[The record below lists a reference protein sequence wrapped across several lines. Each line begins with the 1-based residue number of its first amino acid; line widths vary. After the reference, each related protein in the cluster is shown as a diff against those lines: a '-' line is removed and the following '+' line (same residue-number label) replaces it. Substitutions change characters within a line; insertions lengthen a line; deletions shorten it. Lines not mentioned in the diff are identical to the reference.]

1 VHAEPVSHSQARA
14 ILRGRLRSPSAAPR
28 HPRRTY
34 FRRERAEGKK
44 SLEALRCLKRRISD
58 VIYRNLVADEERA
71 AGTDLE
77 VAPRRALR
85 AVSRIQRDRR
95 LPYIDTSDQPP
106 RTRTSNATPDITTRA
121 GPTRQRPC
129 TDRLLN
135 RREAKGST
143 LSGALSSGAFRTRN
157 AQRRARPESGPPHN
171 GTASRRKRIVT
182 RSVTSA
188 GWSRA
193 ACRWDRHRNRTTE
206 EQRTVCTPRYGA
218 CPTRRSRRGWSMGS
232 TTDTQWLAA
241 STRERVQ
248 PSSCEKCPSSA
259 GVQNRRRCAPSGFQ
273 RDGMR

>member
-1 VHAEPVSHSQARA
+1 MHAEPVSHSQARA

-171 GTASRRKRIVT
+171 GTASRRKRI
-182 RSVTSA
+182 RLWDDSP
-188 GWSRA
+188 SR
-193 ACRWDRHRNRTTE
+193 CRWGRGAEGGSSDGDGRHSGIP
-206 EQRTVCTPRYGA
+206 TPEAMDAQEGA
-218 CPTRRSRRGWSMGS
+218 RWPSWPGPAWP
-232 TTDTQWLAA
+232 Q
-241 STRERVQ
+241 Q
-248 PSSCEKCPSSA
+248 PSES
-259 GVQNRRRCAPSGFQ
+259 VRRN
-273 RDGMR
+273 